1 MADYSDAEWG
11 DVQDTGEVAGSCCP
25 NCGASS
31 VAFDETAGGDVCT
44 ACGELVSGQSFLR
57 PEVGFDDA
65 GVVGVRL
72 HAGDDGAQAAR
83 RMLGG
88 AGSGLLHGIFRDRAG
103 VPAADAARRRAEQ
116 ARTHASVRVSR
127 TAPRRP

>member
-1 MADYSDAEWG
+1 MADDSDAEWG
-11 DVQDTGEVAGSCCP
+11 DLRDTGEVAGSCCP

-31 VAFDETAGGDVCT
+31 VAFDESAGGDVCT
-44 ACGELVSGQSFLR
+44 ACGELVSGQSYLR

-88 AGSGLLHGIFRDRAG
+88 AGTGSLHGIFRDRAG

-116 ARTHASVRVSR
+116 ARACVPVRGS
-127 TAPRRP
+127 APRRAR